1 MSFAELRQTVLQAHT
16 LSLDYFGEQVEIDA
30 QDGSEG
36 LVTAT
41 VKIEHEEW
49 RPARRTGA
57 DDQRQGTFDE
67 RERIRVTVSRDP
79 TFEGAYQSRPLPAC
93 RLYRAAAIDA
103 DRRPFTYRGE
113 VAYEGAQH
121 AVYLF
126 ERPRRAAQGK
136 GA

>member
-1 MSFAELRQTVLQAHT
+1 MTFAELRQTVLQQHT
-16 LSLDYFGEQVEIDA
+16 LSTDFFGEEVQIDA
-30 QDGSEG
+30 QDGSG
-36 LVTAT
+36 TLVSAT
-41 VKIEHEEW
+41 VLVEHEEW

-67 RERIRVTVSRDP
+67 RERIRVTVSRDAN
-79 TFEGAYQSRPLPAC
+79 FAGAYQSRPLPAC
-93 RLYRAAAIDA
+93 RLFRAESIDA

-113 VAYEGAQH
+113 VAYEGDQH

-136 GA
+136 GS